1 MATYALKRVALM
13 VPVVAG
19 ISLIL
24 FVAIRT
30 LPGDPAVV
38 MAGDLA
44 TGEYIDQLRRSM
56 GLDKPVYVQYLMY
69 LRNIAVGDLG
79 RSSKSFRPVL
89 DEIRDRYPYTIQLTI
104 AGMLVAA
111 VLGIG
116 AGVVSAV
123 RRDSVFDY
131 GSMVVALVGVS
142 VPVFWLGLM
151 LVLVFSVHLRVL
163 PGGGAGSAWH
173 LVLPAVTLG
182 ASAAGILARMTRASL
197 LDVLGSDYVR
207 TARAKGLRE
216 LGVVLRHA
224 LPTAF
229 IPVLTVLGLQF
240 GSLLGGA
247 VITESVFAWP
257 GMGRLIVD
265 SIAARDYALIQGALL
280 VFATSFAL
288 VNLVVDV
295 LYAAL
300 DPRIRLG

>member
-1 MATYALKRVALM
+1 MATYVLKRVALM

-44 TGEYIDQLRRSM
+44 TGEYIEQLRRSM
-56 GLDKPVYVQYLMY
+56 GLDKPVYIQYLIY
-69 LRNIAVGDLG
+69 LRNIAAGNLG
-79 RSSKSFRPVL
+79 RSSKSLRPVL

-123 RRDSVFDY
+123 RRDSVLDY

-151 LVLVFSVHLRVL
+151 LVLVFSVHLRLL
-163 PGGGAGSAWH
+163 PGGGAGTGWH

-182 ASAAGILARMTRASL
+182 ASAAGILARMTRASV
-197 LDVLGSDYVR
+197 LDVLGSDHVR
-207 TARAKGLRE
+207 TARA
-216 LGVVLRHA
+216 
-224 LPTAF
+224 
-229 IPVLTVLGLQF
+229 
-240 GSLLGGA
+240 
-247 VITESVFAWP
+247 
-257 GMGRLIVD
+257 
-265 SIAARDYALIQGALL
+265 
-280 VFATSFAL
+280 
-288 VNLVVDV
+288 
-295 LYAAL
+295 
-300 DPRIRLG
+300 